1 MAVEFGNPK
10 LSPRQEY
17 ELRLNKTRSKKK
29 SLHYLSVQ
37 QQEYL
42 KLAENEG
49 LIQTLTE
56 KILINGSRNGCDK
69 KATYAGD
76 ARIIYLSYMRLKD
89 ISILDIC
96 ERLEICILNNN
107 FIQNIS
113 PLKWCCNLTFLDLH
127 SNLVSN
133 MFLIFFLNP
142 SSTNPTKWS
151 NTLKKFVG

>member
-17 ELRLNKTRSKKK
+17 ELYLNKTRSKKR

-37 QQEYL
+37 QQEFL

-56 KILINGSRNGCDK
+56 KILINSSRNGCDK
-69 KATYAGD
+69 KAIYAGD

-89 ISILDIC
+89 IISILDIC

-107 FIQNIS
+107 FVQNIS
-113 PLKWCCNLTFLDLH
+113 SLKWCCNLMFLDLH

-133 MFLIFFLNP
+133 LIYF
-142 SSTNPTKWS
+142 W
-151 NTLKKFVG
+151 FVFS

>member
-17 ELRLNKTRSKKK
+17 ELYLNKTRSKKR

-37 QQEYL
+37 QQEFL

-56 KILINGSRNGCDK
+56 IILINSSRNGCDK
-69 KATYAGD
+69 KAIYAGD

-113 PLKWCCNLTFLDLH
+113 PLKWCCNLMFLDLH

-133 MFLIFFLNP
+133 LIYF
-142 SSTNPTKWS
+142 W
-151 NTLKKFVG
+151 FVFS